1 MVPGGAMAAG
11 AIDMGL
17 ALASGESFGKAA
29 AGTIGT
35 VLGGTLGSV
44 FGPAGTLVGSM
55 VGGMVGDKVGVALSV
70 PSAIQYRAAELSKQA
85 SEQMLQAANLTKGS
99 AEASFLFGSASS
111 LSKRLDVEGLG
122 GNKAAAAFQK
132 EYAQREFFAKQA
144 GSAADALNQTITNL
158 KNQGLPPDTILKMVR
173 PLQVQSDIAAR
184 NLADSNRKLKS
195 SFDALP
201 QQLQSALVS
210 SISRMS
216 TGMIEAA
223 FANKI
228 TGLRFSADG
237 LTFRGSGKVDD
248 YTSGDP
254 FKPAPKPAPQFNT
267 GGVNTS
273 GFVWRRAEGGLGDA
287 VSKEMRMKPP
297 GSNLVIANSSETIIP
312 AAGGLGMR
320 DFMNSLDQGFRK
332 VSSLVSSTPYKVGLS
347 TISSKSLTPP
357 GWGSSPSAP
366 MEVTNNITIHQQPGQ
381 DAEEL
386 AAIVAMRIGEVVAA
400 RKASQIM

>member
-1 MVPGGAMAAG
+1 
-11 AIDMGL
+11 
-17 ALASGESFGKAA
+17 
-29 AGTIGT
+29 
-35 VLGGTLGSV
+35 
-44 FGPAGTLVGSM
+44 
-55 VGGMVGDKVGVALSV
+55 
-70 PSAIQYRAAELSKQA
+70 
-85 SEQMLQAANLTKGS
+85 
-99 AEASFLFGSASS
+99 
-111 LSKRLDVEGLG
+111 
-122 GNKAAAAFQK
+122 
-132 EYAQREFFAKQA
+132 
-144 GSAADALNQTITNL
+144 
-158 KNQGLPPDTILKMVR
+158 
-173 PLQVQSDIAAR
+173 
-184 NLADSNRKLKS
+184 
-195 SFDALP
+195 
-201 QQLQSALVS
+201 
-210 SISRMS
+210 MS

-254 FKPAPKPAPQFNT
+254 FKPAPKPTPQFNT